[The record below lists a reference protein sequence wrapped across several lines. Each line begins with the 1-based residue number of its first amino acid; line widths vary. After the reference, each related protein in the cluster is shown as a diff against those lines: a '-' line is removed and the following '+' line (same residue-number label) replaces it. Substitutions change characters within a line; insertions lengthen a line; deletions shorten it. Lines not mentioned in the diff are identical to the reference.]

1 MIGRMLDFSI
11 ANVNERERIP
21 LEAIQRVVDRIAEK
35 REETLQTIQDQVSG
49 RVNHAPPAGWDRGSC
64 IQLE

>member
-1 MIGRMLDFSI
+1 MLDFSI
-11 ANVNERERIP
+11 ANVNERDRIP
-21 LEAIQRVVDRIAEK
+21 LEAIQTVVDRIAEK
-35 REETLQTIQDQVSG
+35 SEETLQPIQDQVPG